1 MIMMMKRL
9 FVCLL
14 LLGAA
19 RQALAWGQKG
29 HDVVAYIA
37 ENRLTP
43 EAAEKIDKVLGGHS
57 PVYYANWMD
66 NASHTPASAHT
77 KSWHYVNID
86 AGETLDTMTPNP
98 NGDVLRAVD
107 SLVVRLKS
115 GGLSETE
122 EFDALRM
129 LIHLVGDMHC
139 PMHQGHLSD
148 LGGNRVPV
156 TVFGKP
162 SNLHAAW
169 DTAIVE
175 AAHNWSYT
183 EWQDQIDRV
192 AEDEATAIAAGEP
205 RDWVLETF
213 DICRGIYDR
222 TPEGTRISYDYVA
235 EYAPVVEQ
243 QLLRGGIRL
252 ARLLNEI
259 YR

>member
-1 MIMMMKRL
+1 MMMKRL

-19 RQALAWGQKG
+19 RQVLAWGQKG

-66 NASHTPASAHT
+66 NASHTPAYAHT

-148 LGGNRVPV
+148 LGGNRRPV
-156 TVFGKP
+156 MMFSAP
-162 SNLHAAW
+162 SNLHSVF
-169 DTAIVE
+169 DSSIPE
-175 AAHNWSYT
+175 AAHRWSYT
-183 EWQDQIDRV
+183 EWQQQLDRLNKEEV
-192 AEDEATAIAAGEP
+192 AAVQAGEP
-205 RDWVLETF
+205 RDWLLETHA
-213 DICRGIYDR
+213 ICTEIYDF
-222 TPEGTRISYDYVA
+222 TPEGTKISYDYVA
-235 EYAPVVEQ
+235 KYAPVIEQ
-243 QLLRGGIRL
+243 QFLRGGLRL

-259 YR
+259 YD

>member
-1 MIMMMKRL
+1 MMMKRL

-19 RQALAWGQKG
+19 RQVLAWGQKG

-66 NASHTPASAHT
+66 NASHTPAYAHT

-148 LGGNRVPV
+148 LGGNRV
-156 TVFGKP
+156 
-162 SNLHAAW
+162 
-169 DTAIVE
+169 
-175 AAHNWSYT
+175 HNWSHP

>member
-1 MIMMMKRL
+1 MNNIAKI
-9 FVCLL
+9 
-14 LLGAA
+14 
-19 RQALAWGQKG
+19 QNALIKN
-29 HDVVAYIA
+29 
-37 ENRLTP
+37 EL
-43 EAAEKIDKVLGGHS
+43 
-57 PVYYANWMD
+57 
-66 NASHTPASAHT
+66 
-77 KSWHYVNID
+77 
-86 AGETLDTMTPNP
+86 
-98 NGDVLRAVD
+98 
-107 SLVVRLKS
+107 
-115 GGLSETE
+115 
-122 EFDALRM
+122 DAL
-129 LIHLVGDMHC
+129 LITDEKNQRYAAGFPFTDGYVLV
-139 PMHQGHLSD
+139 
-148 LGGNRVPV
+148 
-156 TVFGKP
+156 TKEK
-162 SNLHAAW
+162 AW
-169 DTAIVE
+169 LITDSRYIE